1 MSRSHTFED
10 LQCWQACRALR
21 LFVAREL
28 APNLHK
34 DEQFRLKDQ
43 LLRSARSTTANIAEG
58 YGRFH
63 FQDNAK
69 FCRNARGSV
78 YEVLD
83 HVITGHDE
91 SHFSPAQ
98 LEQVRHLVDQAA
110 KLLNGYIN
118 YLLRSKTNSHISEE
132 PADYII
138 SQQEI

>member
-1 MSRSHTFED
+1 MKRSQTFED

-21 LFVAREL
+21 IFVAREL
-28 APNLHK
+28 VNILPDK
-34 DEQFRLKDQ
+34 EQFRLKDQ

-63 FQDNAK
+63 YQDNAK

-83 HVITGHDE
+83 HGITGHDE
-91 SHFSPAQ
+91 SYFTSAQ
-98 LEQVRHLVDQAA
+98 LEQIRHQVDEAA

-118 YLLRSKTNSHISEE
+118 YLLRSKRGSNLSEE
-132 PADYII
+132 PAEYLSTHPDL
-138 SQQEI
+138 